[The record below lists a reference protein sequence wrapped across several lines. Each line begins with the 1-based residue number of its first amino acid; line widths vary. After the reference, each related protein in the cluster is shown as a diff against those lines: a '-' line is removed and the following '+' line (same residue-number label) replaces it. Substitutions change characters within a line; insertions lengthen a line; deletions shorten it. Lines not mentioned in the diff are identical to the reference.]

1 MQNIEDYE
9 IKIQKALESQNRWSE
24 SLVIAVHSLAVAMR
38 NLDMANHDI
47 EALDSCTVLEETRYG
62 KKIAPHP
69 AFKIAKDANEA
80 IGKLLKSLGLT
91 ADDISEGIDNDPLAE
106 VTESLIAKR
115 KVPKIVKP
123 K

>member
-62 KKIAPHP
+62 KKIVPHP

-115 KVPKIVKP
+115 RAPKIVKP

>member
-24 SLVIAVHSLAVAMR
+24 SLDIAVHSLAVAMR

-80 IGKLLKSLGLT
+80 ISKLLKSLGLT

-115 KVPKIVKP
+115 KAPKIVKP

>member
-38 NLDMANHDI
+38 NLDMANNDI
-47 EALDSCTVLEETRYG
+47 GALDSCTVLEETRYG

-115 KVPKIVKP
+115 KAPKIVKP

>member
-1 MQNIEDYE
+1 MQDIEDYE
-9 IKIQKALESQNRWSE
+9 IKIQKALESQSRWSE

-115 KVPKIVKP
+115 KAPKIVKP

>member
-38 NLDMANHDI
+38 NLDMANNDI

-115 KVPKIVKP
+115 KAPKIVKP

>member
-9 IKIQKALESQNRWSE
+9 IKIQKALESQTRWSE

-115 KVPKIVKP
+115 KAPKIVKP

>member
-9 IKIQKALESQNRWSE
+9 IKIQKALESQNHWSE

-115 KVPKIVKP
+115 KAPKIVKP

>member
-38 NLDMANHDI
+38 NLDMANNDI
-47 EALDSCTVLEETRYG
+47 GALDSCTVLEETRYG

-115 KVPKIVKP
+115 KAPKIVTP

>member
-9 IKIQKALESQNRWSE
+9 IKIQKALESQSRWSE

-115 KVPKIVKP
+115 RAPKIVKP

>member
-38 NLDMANHDI
+38 NLDMPNNDI

-106 VTESLIAKR
+106 VTESLIARR
-115 KVPKIVKP
+115 KAPKSVKP

>member
-80 IGKLLKSLGLT
+80 ISKLLKSLGLT

-115 KVPKIVKP
+115 KAPKIVKP

>member
-1 MQNIEDYE
+1 MQDIEDYE
-9 IKIQKALESQNRWSE
+9 IKIQKALESQSRWSE

-115 KVPKIVKP
+115 RAPKIVKP

>member
-38 NLDMANHDI
+38 NLDMANNDI
-47 EALDSCTVLEETRYG
+47 EGLDRCTVLEETRYG

-115 KVPKIVKP
+115 KAPKIVKP

>member
-9 IKIQKALESQNRWSE
+9 IKIQKALESQSRWSE

-115 KVPKIVKP
+115 KAPKIVKP

>member
-9 IKIQKALESQNRWSE
+9 IKIQKAIESQSRWSE

-115 KVPKIVKP
+115 KAPKIVKP

>member
-106 VTESLIAKR
+106 VTESLIARR
-115 KVPKIVKP
+115 KAPKIVKP

>member
-9 IKIQKALESQNRWSE
+9 IKIQKALESQSRWSE

-38 NLDMANHDI
+38 NLDMANNDI

-115 KVPKIVKP
+115 KAPKIVKP

>member
-9 IKIQKALESQNRWSE
+9 IKIQKTLESQNRWSE

-115 KVPKIVKP
+115 KAPKIVKP

>member
-1 MQNIEDYE
+1 MQKIEDYE

-115 KVPKIVKP
+115 KAPKIVKP

>member
-1 MQNIEDYE
+1 MRNIEGYE
-9 IKIQKALESQNRWSE
+9 IKIQKALESQNHWSE

-38 NLDMANHDI
+38 NLDMANNDI

-115 KVPKIVKP
+115 RAPKIVKP

>member
-115 KVPKIVKP
+115 KAPKIVKP

>member
-9 IKIQKALESQNRWSE
+9 IKIQKALESQSRWSE

-38 NLDMANHDI
+38 NLDMANKDI

-115 KVPKIVKP
+115 RAPKIVKP

>member
-38 NLDMANHDI
+38 NLDMANNDI

-115 KVPKIVKP
+115 RAPKIVKP

>member
-1 MQNIEDYE
+1 MKNIEDYE

-115 KVPKIVKP
+115 RAPKIVKP

>member
-1 MQNIEDYE
+1 MQDIEDYE
-9 IKIQKALESQNRWSE
+9 IKIQKALESQSRWSE

-38 NLDMANHDI
+38 NLDIANHDI

-115 KVPKIVKP
+115 KAPKIVKP

>member
-24 SLVIAVHSLAVAMR
+24 SLVIAVHSLAIAMR

-115 KVPKIVKP
+115 KAPKIVKP

>member
-1 MQNIEDYE
+1 MQDIEDYE

-38 NLDMANHDI
+38 NLDIANHDI

-115 KVPKIVKP
+115 KAPKIVKP

>member
-1 MQNIEDYE
+1 MQDIEDYE

-38 NLDMANHDI
+38 NLDMANNDI

-115 KVPKIVKP
+115 KAPKIVKP

>member
-38 NLDMANHDI
+38 NLDMANKDI

-115 KVPKIVKP
+115 KAPKIVKP

>member
-115 KVPKIVKP
+115 RAPKIVKP

>member
-115 KVPKIVKP
+115 KAPKIVKL

>member
-9 IKIQKALESQNRWSE
+9 IKIQKALESQSRWSE
-24 SLVIAVHSLAVAMR
+24 GLVIAVHSLAVAMR

-115 KVPKIVKP
+115 RAPKIVKP

>member
-9 IKIQKALESQNRWSE
+9 IKIQKVLESQNRWSE

-115 KVPKIVKP
+115 KAPKIVKP

>member
-9 IKIQKALESQNRWSE
+9 IKIQNALESQSRWSE

-80 IGKLLKSLGLT
+80 ISKLLKSLGLT

-115 KVPKIVKP
+115 KAPKIVKP

>member
-9 IKIQKALESQNRWSE
+9 IKIQKALESQSRWSE

-80 IGKLLKSLGLT
+80 ISKLLKSLGLT

-115 KVPKIVKP
+115 KAPKIVKP

>member
-1 MQNIEDYE
+1 MQDIEDYE

-38 NLDMANHDI
+38 NLDIANHDI
-47 EALDSCTVLEETRYG
+47 ETLDSCTVLEETRYG

-115 KVPKIVKP
+115 KAPKIVKP